1 MVRLE
6 LTDQPED
13 RARWW
18 FVNEAGHCAL
28 AGHDPGAEP
37 NVSLAATLPDMIY
50 VVRGDLP
57 LARAAASGRLE
68 IVGEPAAR
76 HALGRWLN
84 MGPLAR
90 VHSER
95 AAAERRA

>member
-1 MVRLE
+1 
-6 LTDQPED
+6 
-13 RARWW
+13 
-18 FVNEAGHCAL
+18 
-28 AGHDPGAEP
+28 
-37 NVSLAATLPDMIY
+37 MIY

-57 LARAAASGRLE
+57 LARAVASGRLD

-84 MGPLAR
+84 MGRFAR

-95 AAAERRA
+95 AAAERPA